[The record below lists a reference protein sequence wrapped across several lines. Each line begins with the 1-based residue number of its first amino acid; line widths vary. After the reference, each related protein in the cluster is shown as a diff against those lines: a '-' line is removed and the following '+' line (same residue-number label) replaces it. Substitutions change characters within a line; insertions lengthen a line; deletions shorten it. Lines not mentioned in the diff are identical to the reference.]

1 MNRNKA
7 ALASTLLGV
16 GPGGGGL
23 KKLTISHD
31 GTDFKENGP
40 IKALFN
46 PHEISRSRSVSWEAP
61 GTAGNGSEWS
71 WTGLQQ
77 EFSSMEP
84 ATLSVELFFDTYE
97 WRPGVPVPPRATP
110 SARAQ
115 AISFLT
121 PPNPFQ
127 TGNASDVTA
136 LTSRVAKLAEVDTEL
151 HRPPLCTLSWGAFSE
166 IFTGVLTRLDE
177 RFTMFLDDGT
187 PVRATVSCSFVESL
201 TDAQLKER
209 ELHSSDVDKTWTV
222 RRGDTLHSIA
232 SAEYGNPRHWRHIAS
247 ANGIV
252 NPRDLRP
259 GMVLAIPRVS

>member
-1 MNRNKA
+1 MTLNKA

-23 KKLTISHD
+23 QKLTISHD

-40 IKALFN
+40 IEALFN

-61 GTAGNGSEWS
+61 KTAGKGSDWT

-84 ATLSVELFFDTYE
+84 ATLSIELFFDTYE
-97 WRPGVPVPPRATP
+97 SRE
-110 SARAQ
+110 SASAWAQ
-115 AISFLT
+115 VTSFVV

-127 TGNASDVTA
+127 TGDATDVTA
-136 LTSRVAKLAEVDTEL
+136 LTGRVARLAEVDTEL
-151 HRPPLCTLSWGAFSE
+151 HRPPRCTLSWGAFSE

-177 RFTMFLDDGT
+177 RFTMFLPDGT
-187 PVRATVSCSFVESL
+187 PVRATVSCGFVESL

-209 ELHSSDVDKTWTV
+209 ELHSADVDKTWTV
-222 RRGDTLHSIA
+222 RRNDTLHSIA
-232 SAEYGNPRHWRHIAS
+232 AAEYGDPRRWRHIAA

-259 GMVLAIPRVS
+259 GTALTIPRVS

>member
-1 MNRNKA
+1 MSLNKA

-23 KKLTISHD
+23 QKLTITHD
-31 GTDFKENGP
+31 GLDFKHNGAV
-40 IKALFN
+40 KALFN
-46 PHEISRSRSVSWEAP
+46 PHEIKRSRSVSWTAP
-61 GTAGNGSEWS
+61 KTAGKGSEWTR
-71 WTGLQQ
+71 TGLQQ

-84 ATLSVELFFDTYE
+84 AKLTVELFFDTYE
-97 WRPGVPVPPRATP
+97 SRAST
-110 SARAQ
+110 SVWAQ
-115 AISFLT
+115 ATSFVT
-121 PPNPFQ
+121 PANPFQ
-127 TGNASDVTA
+127 TGDATDVTA

-177 RFTMFLDDGT
+177 RFTLFLPDGT
-187 PVRATVSCSFVESL
+187 PVRATVTCSFVESL
-201 TDAQLKER
+201 TDAQLKEG

-222 RRGDTLHSIA
+222 RRNDTLHSIA
-232 SAEYGNPRHWRHIAS
+232 AAEYGDPRRWRHIAS

-259 GMVLAIPRVS
+259 GMALAIPRVS

>member
-1 MNRNKA
+1 MTLNKA

-23 KKLTISHD
+23 QKLTISHD

-46 PHEISRSRSVSWEAP
+46 PREISRSRSVSWQAP
-61 GTAGNGSEWS
+61 KTAGTGSEW
-71 WTGLQQ
+71 TRRGLQQ
-77 EFSSMEP
+77 EFSSMQP
-84 ATLSVELFFDTYE
+84 ATLSVELLFDTYE
-97 WRPGVPVPPRATP
+97 SRAGA
-110 SARAQ
+110 SAWAT
-115 AISFLT
+115 AASLVV

-127 TGNASDVTA
+127 TGDATDVTA
-136 LTSRVAKLAEVDTEL
+136 LTGRVAKLAEVDTEL

-166 IFTGVLTRLDE
+166 IFTGVLTKLDE
-177 RFTMFLDDGT
+177 RFTLFLPDGT
-187 PVRATVSCSFVESL
+187 PVRATVSCSFAESV
-201 TDAQLKER
+201 TDAQLKAG

-232 SAEYGNPRHWRHIAS
+232 AAEYGDPRRWRHIAS

-252 NPRDLRP
+252 NPRELRP
-259 GMVLAIPRVS
+259 GQVLTIPRVS